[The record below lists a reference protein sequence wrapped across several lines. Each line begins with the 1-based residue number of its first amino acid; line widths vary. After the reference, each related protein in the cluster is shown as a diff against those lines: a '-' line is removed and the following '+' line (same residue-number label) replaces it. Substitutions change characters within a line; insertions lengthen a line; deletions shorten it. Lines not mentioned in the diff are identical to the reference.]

1 MKNAFDTLDKAE
13 ESVCLKKIRE
23 AKTDRTQRETYK
35 STVIAK
41 DFNTFLSVTDIS
53 KRQKRK
59 KISKDRVELKTP
71 SINWI

>member
-1 MKNAFDTLDKAE
+1 MKNAFDRLDKAE
-13 ESVCLKKIRE
+13 ESVCLKKICE

-71 SINWI
+71 SISWI